1 MTKMRNSDP
10 DPRQPRLA
18 EFDKAGFS
26 ITPSGL
32 DPAVIESI
40 ITQLGEVNGAGRRG
54 MLRDPIVKELATS
67 PLLTRIVCQYLPV
80 HPRPVRAIYFDKSP
94 DANWLV
100 AWHQDLTIAVTH
112 QAELPGFG
120 PWSQKDGI
128 IHVQPPA
135 SYLEQMVTV
144 RLHLDHADE
153 SNGALKVIPGSH
165 RHGRLTPDQI
175 EWHRT
180 NQTEHLCQ
188 ANRGDILLMRPLIL
202 HASARSTVTHHRR
215 ILHIE
220 YAGCDLPPELQWNE
234 SA

>member
-1 MTKMRNSDP
+1 MKMKSIDHQSGPTQLSELDTN
-10 DPRQPRLA
+10 
-18 EFDKAGFS
+18 GFS
-26 ITPSGL
+26 ILPGELSPVAL
-32 DPAVIESI
+32 DSLID
-40 ITQLGEVNGAGRRG
+40 QLGEVSGAGRRG
-54 MLRDPIVKELATS
+54 MLQHPIVKEVANSQALLARVGKH
-67 PLLTRIVCQYLPV
+67 LALP
-80 HPRPVRAIYFDKSP
+80 PRPVRAIYFDKSP

-112 QAELPGFG
+112 QVALPGFG
-120 PWSQKDGI
+120 PWSRKDGI

-135 SYLEQMVTV
+135 HYLEQMLTV
-144 RLHLDHADE
+144 RLHLDKADE

-165 RHGRLTPDQI
+165 RQGRLTHDQI

-180 NQTEHLCQ
+180 HQPEHLCR
-188 ANRGDILLMRPLIL
+188 ANRGDILLMRPLLL

-220 YAGCDLPPELQWNE
+220 YAGCNLPPELQWNE